1 MFSEE
6 GGGFLN
12 PLDVNPFDLRPMDLL
27 GGAMALLSAA
37 AEKEDE
43 IHFVPSG
50 RAALPVGANLCSI
63 YITRVTLDGGRQAGG
78 GELLTLVQRGACA
91 RNWRASISRCTVT
104 FRTNPS
110 HHWTCSP

>member
-37 AEKEDE
+37 AEK
-43 IHFVPSG
+43 G
-50 RAALPVGANLCSI
+50 GQ
-63 YITRVTLDGGRQAGG
+63 YILF
-78 GELLTLVQRGACA
+78 
-91 RNWRASISRCTVT
+91 TVT
-104 FRTNPS
+104 F
-110 HHWTCSP
+110 